1 MARRRRA
8 CVISGEGKRVKCPN
22 CGQEVVIAT
31 DLCPWCGYNY
41 DFDGSISPR
50 QEPEP
55 RESGDPGS
63 ARERWTRAGVYSGRA
78 KPAGADAERG
88 LRWHRI
94 VAGVLAPLAAVFYL
108 YNGVSSLM
116 SFSVTIPL
124 SDYTWFI
131 DSLVWVMFVA
141 SSAVY
146 IVSGICMLL
155 AMRMLKEFR
164 RFGVILYLAAI
175 IIPACAHLAYQVVWM
190 SYFEYYGGA
199 ASLTLEFIFAILY
212 SALTAVYYSRRRDMF
227 R

>member
-1 MARRRRA
+1 M
-8 CVISGEGKRVKCPN
+8 KCPN

-41 DFDGSISPR
+41 DFDGTITPR

-55 RESGDPGS
+55 RESDGGS
-63 ARERWTRAGVYSGRA
+63 GGARERWTRAGVYGGRA

-88 LRWHRI
+88 MRWHRF

-116 SFSVTIPL
+116 SFSATLPL
-124 SDYTWFI
+124 SDSMWFI
-131 DSLVWVMFVA
+131 DSLVWVMFVV

-155 AMRMLKEFR
+155 AMKMLKEFR
-164 RFGVILYLAAI
+164 RLGVILYLAAI
-175 IIPACAHLAYQVVWM
+175 MVPACAHLVYRVVWM

-199 ASLTLEFIFAILY
+199 PSLTLEFLFAILY
-212 SALTAVYYSRRRDMF
+212 TVLTAVYYLRRRDRF
-227 R
+227 N